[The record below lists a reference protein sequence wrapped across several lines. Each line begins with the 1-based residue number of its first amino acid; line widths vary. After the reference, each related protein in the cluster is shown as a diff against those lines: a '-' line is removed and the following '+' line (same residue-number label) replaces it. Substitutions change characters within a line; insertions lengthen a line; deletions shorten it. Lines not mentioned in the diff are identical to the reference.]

1 MNFLF
6 SSSIESFL
14 VVAGDAGVD
23 GVGGEEKCW
32 RVAAVGKGGS
42 EIVDA
47 NTRHIVICI
56 TNSNIIISHSL
67 LLLLLAITSAH
78 ATHSFQF

>member
-23 GVGGEEKCW
+23 GVGGDLLE
-32 RVAAVGKGGS
+32 GGGS
-42 EIVDA
+42 
-47 NTRHIVICI
+47 R
-56 TNSNIIISHSL
+56 
-67 LLLLLAITSAH
+67 
-78 ATHSFQF
+78 